1 MAVLAEVQDQLTDKQ
16 LLERV
21 AYWRY
26 RHQVALM
33 KIANV
38 EKQVEWDVP
47 NLRTNRLTKEERL
60 ANLRKSAAEAYETA
74 RGVQM
79 GIEYCKGF
87 TFVDDNEDFIVARVA
102 KLHQIEAKKQAR
114 KGA

>member
-1 MAVLAEVQDQLTDKQ
+1 MAVLAEVENQLTDKQ

-21 AYWRY
+21 AYWRH

-38 EKQVEWDVP
+38 ENSVEWDHP
-47 NLRTNRLTKEERL
+47 NLRKNHLSKEERL

-79 GIEYCKGF
+79 GIEYCKGLS
-87 TFVDDNEDFIVARVA
+87 FVDDNEDFIVARIA
-102 KLHQIEAKKQAR
+102 KLHQTQAKKDKRAE
-114 KGA
+114 